1 MLIFVVV
8 FLATTSPNT
17 EPHVNSQSVFF
28 FFLSRKQRA
37 PLRFASP
44 VSDLGVAVEF
54 RGLSLP
60 PFFFL
65 VMGRVGV

>member
-1 MLIFVVV
+1 M
-8 FLATTSPNT
+8 
-17 EPHVNSQSVFF
+17 NSQSVFS
-28 FFLSRKQRA
+28 SRKQRA

-60 PFFFL
+60 PLFFS
-65 VMGRVGV
+65 GYGKGGGVRREKGK